1 MHSWL
6 LLLEPWICTE
16 MAFRRRECVVP
27 FFTFNGFIE
36 QHGVAYVLDNGL
48 PCCAIISR
56 IFELAVPE
64 DALEAA
70 RFRLAINARSKC
82 LYRHLQQAYGGKK
95 AEAGSA
101 GNKAG
106 VGSAGKRARA
116 KGSRSAGEPKCEF
129 SYESYFVKPLDVLQT
144 VPPATAVIFQLE
156 IFEHLR
162 RRRCPSCAPCH

>member
-1 MHSWL
+1 M
-6 LLLEPWICTE
+6 
-16 MAFRRRECVVP
+16 P

-70 RFRLAINARSKC
+70 RFRLAIYARSKC

-95 AEAGSA
+95 AEA
-101 GNKAG
+101 
-106 VGSAGKRARA
+106 GSAGKRARA

-129 SYESYFVKPLDVLQT
+129 SYESYFVKPLDVLQK
-144 VPPATAVIFQLE
+144 VPPATAAIFQLE

-162 RRRCPSCAPCH
+162 RRRCPSCAPGH